1 LIIASPW
8 RWFYSHPQALVKACC
23 VEAVTQLDKGGYFQL
38 FFARA
43 LFERTEFHFDPY
55 IIRGGAFRHQITL
68 ERQDLNRDAPTV
80 STIRSFFV
88 ERLGTIA
95 NPGQAI
101 VSSKGGG
108 RR

>member
-1 LIIASPW
+1 MSTMSDSSRTVISSVFSALYAGITTATRFPLIIASPW

-68 ERQDLNRDAPTV
+68 ERQDL
-80 STIRSFFV
+80 
-88 ERLGTIA
+88 
-95 NPGQAI
+95 
-101 VSSKGGG
+101 
-108 RR
+108 